1 MRERLLGGQ
10 ALALHPHLGRDR
22 AGVPHV
28 LVVVDLVAALEVVE
42 VAGQQR
48 VTVEIEQATLFGQ
61 QESEILLRRDLGNL
75 TQRLVFGIVVADLV
89 RPSRCCLRSSSCR
102 SAMRNA
108 SLMALCK
115 SGCWYLRSKWSG
127 SWLTTRSLRPG
138 IPSSMWTTGG
148 MVPVRSLA
156 R

>member
-1 MRERLLGGQ
+1 MRERLLGAQ

-48 VTVEIEQATLFGQ
+48 VTVEVEQATLFGQ

-75 TQRLVFGIVVADLV
+75 TQRLVFGIVVADLCSAV
-89 RPSRCCLRSSSCR
+89 ALLFEVEQLPLGDAERLVDRKSTRLNSSHLGISYAVFCL
-102 SAMRNA
+102 
-108 SLMALCK
+108 K
-115 SGCWYLRSKWSG
+115 KK
-127 SWLTTRSLRPG
+127 
-138 IPSSMWTTGG
+138 
-148 MVPVRSLA
+148 
-156 R
+156 